1 MISKKKDHKV
11 HVSSLWYTQAPK
23 LSTRHTNYFFQPFK
37 LASCGLV
44 VFIDMKTYVTEGGRN
59 FKTFLKENYA
69 IALDRSLRNGV
80 LFMLAWVA
88 WVACLRE

>member
-1 MISKKKDHKV
+1 MFLHCGTHK
-11 HVSSLWYTQAPK
+11 HQNSQRGTQI
-23 LSTRHTNYFFQPFK
+23 TFFQPFK
-37 LASCGLV
+37 LASCELV